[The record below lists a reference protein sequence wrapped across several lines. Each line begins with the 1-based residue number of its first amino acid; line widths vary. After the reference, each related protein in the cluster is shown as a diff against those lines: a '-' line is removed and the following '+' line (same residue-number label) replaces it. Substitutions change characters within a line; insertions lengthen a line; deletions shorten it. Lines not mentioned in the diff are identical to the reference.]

1 LPALEL
7 NDAALYWEELGQGPP
22 VLLIPGT
29 GFRTDMWGPFPT
41 ELAKSRRVIL
51 YERRGFNRSAA
62 LPARHM
68 RQHAADAA
76 VLLARLGAEPATV
89 LGWSGGGLVA
99 LALTVEHPDFV
110 ERLVLMEPSLH
121 MLKHVDRSLL
131 STMARQMYTRLVK
144 RDPEGAT
151 ELLYRW
157 VFSYSTGGSAY
168 DRFPE
173 EWRLELRRNAEATK
187 KESNQEASFYPHR
200 RRVAAIDVPIT
211 CVIGELS
218 AYRRPSLYLA
228 RIHPGVDVVELPGA
242 SHAVHLDDPVGF
254 LAVLERAIR

>member
-68 RQHAADAA
+68 RQHVADAA

-99 LALTVEHPDFV
+99 LALTVEYPDLV

-131 STMARQMYTRLVK
+131 STMARQMYTRLVR

-173 EWRLELRRNAEATK
+173 EWRLEIQRNAEATK
-187 KESNQEASFYPHR
+187 KESNQEASFYPPR